1 MESLDRID
9 RDILALLQTEG
20 RLTGAEVGRRVGLSQ
35 PAASARIQRLEK
47 NGVITGYRADVDP
60 AALGLNIHAIIRLRT
75 THAQLSRAL
84 DLASKIPE
92 VVSTL
97 RVTGRTASSST
108 SIARKQ
114 DDSKKSS
121 THLPATALPPR
132 HSCSAPTP
140 EAADQRH
147 LNNVVTRPD
156 VLQKGVGCLQQGAGR
171 VELAQAADS
180 DLGCCARRTVAP
192 WLGLDSS
199 TKKRLC
205 GLPAI
210 SSGPWATTAPPSTT

>member
-9 RDILALLQTEG
+9 RDILALLQAEG

-84 DLASKIPE
+84 DVASRIPE

-97 RVTGRTASSST
+97 RVTGEDCLIFDVRCPQAGRLEEVVDAL
-108 SIARKQ
+108 ARYG
-114 DDSKKSS
+114 
-121 THLPATALPPR
+121 PATTSLVLRAYPPK
-132 HSCSAPTP
+132 PLT
-140 EAADQRH
+140 D
-147 LNNVVTRPD
+147 
-156 VLQKGVGCLQQGAGR
+156 
-171 VELAQAADS
+171 
-180 DLGCCARRTVAP
+180 
-192 WLGLDSS
+192 
-199 TKKRLC
+199 
-205 GLPAI
+205 
-210 SSGPWATTAPPSTT
+210 ATSTTS